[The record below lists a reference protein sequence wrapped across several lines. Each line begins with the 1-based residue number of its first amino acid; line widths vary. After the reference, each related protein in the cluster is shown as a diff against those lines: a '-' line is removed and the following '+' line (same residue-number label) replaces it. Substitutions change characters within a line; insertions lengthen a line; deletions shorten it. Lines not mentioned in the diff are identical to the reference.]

1 MSQYRKRSDASRT
14 SRTAGARSPTERLEP
29 GRAPSR
35 PRGLQDREPSRF
47 FARLARVISGVLTVA
62 LVGMLVVGGAAFA
75 IFNQYESP
83 GPLTAPR
90 TIVIPKGEGRIA
102 IAERLEKEGIITNRW
117 TFVGGHLLQAFLG
130 GKKSSEFK
138 AGEYE
143 LKEHA
148 SMREVMETLA
158 EGKSILYKTTQPEG
172 LTSEQIVER
181 LKAEPS
187 LSGEISSVPA
197 EGTLLPDTY
206 YFSKGASRKEILDR
220 MQAEMQK
227 AIATL
232 WLHRDSDLPLRS
244 VEELVTFASIVEK
257 ETGRPD
263 ERDRVAA
270 VFYNRLKK
278 GMRLQ
283 SDPTI
288 IYGIVGGQGA
298 LGRSITKADIDAK
311 SPYNTYQINGLP
323 PGPICNPGRSAL
335 EASLHPAKTADL
347 YFVADGT
354 GGHTFSETLK
364 EHNSAVQKWRGVE
377 KQAKAKQGSNDTSA
391 DTDPDAAPIP
401 SGANAAPA
409 KTGAKPT
416 KPSKAAKAAP
426 ASSGTGTGDDS
437 GSAPVQ
443 GVPAAAVSPANAS
456 DITLPVRKPNN
467 Q

>member
-1 MSQYRKRSDASRT
+1 
-14 SRTAGARSPTERLEP
+14 
-29 GRAPSR
+29 
-35 PRGLQDREPSRF
+35 
-47 FARLARVISGVLTVA
+47 
-62 LVGMLVVGGAAFA
+62 
-75 IFNQYESP
+75 
-83 GPLTAPR
+83 
-90 TIVIPKGEGRIA
+90 
-102 IAERLEKEGIITNRW
+102 
-117 TFVGGHLLQAFLG
+117 
-130 GKKSSEFK
+130 
-138 AGEYE
+138 
-143 LKEHA
+143 
-148 SMREVMETLA
+148 
-158 EGKSILYKTTQPEG
+158 
-172 LTSEQIVER
+172 
-181 LKAEPS
+181 
-187 LSGEISSVPA
+187 
-197 EGTLLPDTY
+197 
-206 YFSKGASRKEILDR
+206 
-220 MQAEMQK
+220 
-227 AIATL
+227 
-232 WLHRDSDLPLRS
+232 
-244 VEELVTFASIVEK
+244 
-257 ETGRPD
+257 
-263 ERDRVAA
+263 
-270 VFYNRLKK
+270 LKK

-409 KTGAKPT
+409 KSGAKPT

-443 GVPAAAVSPANAS
+443 GVPAAAVSPASAS
-456 DITLPVRKPNN
+456 DIPLPVRKPNN